1 MSELGSTGA
10 SVRLYNAAEVSSARG
25 GPNAQQIIV
34 FVNLLITST
43 GTIYAIGRAVTS
55 GLHPAEPLIFFTF
68 YFLTMIGITIGF
80 HRLFSHVSFKTTKW
94 MRMLLAIL
102 ASMGSQGPLFTWV
115 ADHRRHHDLSD
126 EEGDTHSPN

>member
-1 MSELGSTGA
+1 MSESGSTGA

-55 GLHPAEPLIFFTF
+55 GLHPAEPLFFLN
-68 YFLTMIGITIGF
+68 FLF
-80 HRLFSHVSFKTTKW
+80 F
-94 MRMLLAIL
+94 
-102 ASMGSQGPLFTWV
+102 
-115 ADHRRHHDLSD
+115 
-126 EEGDTHSPN
+126 